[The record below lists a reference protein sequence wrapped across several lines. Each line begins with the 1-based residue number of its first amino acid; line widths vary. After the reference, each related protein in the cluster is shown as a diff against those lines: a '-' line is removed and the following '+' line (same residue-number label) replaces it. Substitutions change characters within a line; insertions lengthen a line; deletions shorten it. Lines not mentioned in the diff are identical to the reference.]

1 MGWIEIA
8 SFLLGALSGATVCYF
23 GVMRQRTE
31 SAVERQMRELQEE
44 FTAYRENVN
53 QHFHQTATL
62 VNDLSEN
69 YISVQKHLESAAT
82 SFAEPPKSFDI
93 EEDPETLP
101 TPKPEF
107 ATLEIQTPVAEEGEE
122 DAGFSGENVEP
133 PRDYAPKS
141 DPKEQ
146 GTLDEGFRL
155 QEQTATPPSVS

>member
-1 MGWIEIA
+1 MGWIEIV
-8 SFLLGALSGATVCYF
+8 SFLVGALSGAIVCYF

-69 YISVQKHLESAAT
+69 YISVQKHLETAAT
-82 SFAEPPKSFDI
+82 SFAEPPKSFEI
-93 EEDPETLP
+93 EEDAEALP

-107 ATLEIQTPVAEEGEE
+107 ATLEIQTPKEDEE
-122 DAGFSGENVEP
+122 DAGFSAETVEP

-141 DPKEQ
+141 NPKEQ

-155 QEQTATPPSVS
+155 QEQTATPPSAS

>member
-1 MGWIEIA
+1 MGWIEIV
-8 SFLLGALSGATVCYF
+8 SFLVGALSGAAICYF

-31 SAVERQMRELQEE
+31 NAVERQMRELQEE

-93 EEDPETLP
+93 EEDSETLP

-107 ATLEIQTPVAEEGEE
+107 ATLEIQTPKEDEEE
-122 DAGFSGENVEP
+122 DAGFSVETVEP
-133 PRDYAPKS
+133 PRDYAQRNTSEEKGML
-141 DPKEQ
+141 E
-146 GTLDEGFRL
+146 EGYGL
-155 QEQTATPPSVS
+155 QEQPTPPHGSA